1 MNTLAKRPKDRSRVT
16 CVLIFFAAL
25 SIASAQSTP
34 APPKPPADV
43 VIFSNGDQLTG
54 TLERGSGNSI
64 VFKSDMAGEI
74 TIPLDKVKE
83 LHTSGTFAVLRK
95 DQPIK
100 KIDQARAIVPS
111 TIAYSDAK
119 LTVAPAS
126 AAPVVVPEAQIA
138 NIIDQATFS
147 KDVGRGGFRDGW
159 NGAINGGATIV
170 RSTDYGETLTAG
182 VTLARTMPTVSFLP
196 SRDRT
201 SFDLQ
206 ETYGKLTSPVVPQTT
221 PPSPAAV
228 TETSILH
235 ADAERDEYF
244 SARFFALAQTAFDHN
259 YSQGLNLQQIYGGGI
274 GYTAIKSPRQELDL
288 KATVQYEK
296 QSFQTASNNVNLIGS
311 TISETYHRALPKK
324 FLFSEFGN
332 FIPAF
337 NNDNDYSANV
347 SGTLTLPVYKR
358 LGVSFTATDNYLNNP
373 SAGFNK
379 NSSQFVA
386 AATYTLKFSG
396 EAHRRPPHNRI
407 ATNGSTT
414 RSFEKACER
423 PPHAQWARPA
433 GQSEFLTW
441 SESPSP
447 GPATAGPHSSAA
459 TSPATSPYPS
469 ARG

>member
-1 MNTLAKRPKDRSRVT
+1 MNTFAKRPKDRSRVAGA
-16 CVLIFFAAL
+16 LIFFAAL
-25 SIASAQSTP
+25 ATASAQSTP

-54 TLERGSGNSI
+54 TLERGTGNSI

-74 TIPLDKVKE
+74 TISLDKVKE
-83 LHTSGTFAVLRK
+83 LHTAGTFAVLRK

-100 KIDQARAIVPS
+100 NIAAARAITPAA
-111 TIAYSDAK
+111 IAYSDAK
-119 LTVAPAS
+119 LTVERP
-126 AAPVVVPEAQIA
+126 AAPEVVPEAQIA

-147 KDVGRGGFRDGW
+147 KDIGRGGFRDGW
-159 NGAINGGATIV
+159 NGAINGGATVV

-182 VTLARTMPTVSFLP
+182 IALARTMPTVSFLP

-201 SFDLQ
+201 SLDLQ

-235 ADAERDEYF
+235 ADAERDQYF
-244 SARFFALAQTAFDHN
+244 SARFFALAQIAFDHN

-311 TISETYHRALPKK
+311 TISETYHRALLRK
-324 FLFSEFGN
+324 FVFSEFGN

-337 NNDNDYSANV
+337 NNSNDYSANV

-386 AATYTLKFSG
+386 AATYTLK
-396 EAHRRPPHNRI
+396 
-407 ATNGSTT
+407 
-414 RSFEKACER
+414 
-423 PPHAQWARPA
+423 
-433 GQSEFLTW
+433 
-441 SESPSP
+441 
-447 GPATAGPHSSAA
+447 
-459 TSPATSPYPS
+459 
-469 ARG
+469 

>member
-1 MNTLAKRPKDRSRVT
+1 MNALPKLPKDRSLVAGI
-16 CVLIFFAAL
+16 LIFLAAL
-25 SIASAQSTP
+25 ATASAQSTP

-54 TLERGSGNSI
+54 TLERGAGNSI

-74 TIPLDKVKE
+74 TISLDKVKE

-100 KIDQARAIVPS
+100 NIAGARAITPAA
-111 TIAYSDAK
+111 IAYADAK
-119 LTVAPAS
+119 LTVERP
-126 AAPVVVPEAQIA
+126 AAPQVVPEAQIA

-147 KDVGRGGFRDGW
+147 KDIGRGGFRDGW

-182 VTLARTMPTVSFLP
+182 IALARTMPTVSFLP

-221 PPSPAAV
+221 PPSPTAV

-235 ADAERDEYF
+235 ADAERDQYF
-244 SARFFALAQTAFDHN
+244 SARFFALAQIAFDHN

-324 FLFSEFGN
+324 FVLSEFGN

-337 NNDNDYSANV
+337 NNSNDYSANV

-386 AATYTLKFSG
+386 AATYTLK
-396 EAHRRPPHNRI
+396 
-407 ATNGSTT
+407 
-414 RSFEKACER
+414 
-423 PPHAQWARPA
+423 
-433 GQSEFLTW
+433 
-441 SESPSP
+441 
-447 GPATAGPHSSAA
+447 
-459 TSPATSPYPS
+459 
-469 ARG
+469 